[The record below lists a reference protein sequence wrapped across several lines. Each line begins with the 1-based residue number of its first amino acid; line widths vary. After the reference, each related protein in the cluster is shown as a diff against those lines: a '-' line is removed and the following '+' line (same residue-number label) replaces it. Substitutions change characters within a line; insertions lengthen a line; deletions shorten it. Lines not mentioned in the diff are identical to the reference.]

1 MKQTYRK
8 KNMTHNTHPMQA
20 LIGSVTNEPTCGKNK
35 SQRKEEVAA
44 TNLQFILVNLETTA
58 TS

>member
-1 MKQTYRK
+1 
-8 KNMTHNTHPMQA
+8 MQA

>member
-1 MKQTYRK
+1 
-8 KNMTHNTHPMQA
+8 MTHNTHSMQA

-35 SQRKEEVAA
+35 SQRKEVAA